1 MLRKP
6 GFSEILGIFGSCI
19 STALRFGKSQRFLR
33 IDDGSFVFQDQ
44 TGGVYRVDLN
54 GKLIWSAARFPPF
67 CQGGICQKQSIGR
80 GQNHGSFLK
89 HGFIMVLVSCCHRW
103 PSLSLFNGTISVPL
117 NWITVNSQLV
127 VFQLYLDIFSKK
139 PSSIGMI
146 GILRDPVATNQYHE
160 LVIYKVQLIIQVLLV
175 VSSQWRSDVL
185 EVSFPETNSKGP

>member
-1 MLRKP
+1 M
-6 GFSEILGIFGSCI
+6 GFSRLYAGIDFTKTRVFGNPWNFRI
-19 STALRFGKSQRFLR
+19 MHFNWRFGKSQLFLR

-89 HGFIMVLVSCCHRW
+89 HGFVMFLVSCCHRW
-103 PSLSLFNGTISVPL
+103 PSLSLLNGTIPVPL
-117 NWITVNSQLV
+117 NWITVISHLV

-139 PSSIGMI
+139 QLYIIGMI
-146 GILRDPVATNQYHE
+146 GILRDPVATSQYHE
-160 LVIYKVQLIIQVLLV
+160 LV
-175 VSSQWRSDVL
+175 RSY
-185 EVSFPETNSKGP
+185 TKCN